1 MRSTRKLQEFVDQ
14 LSRVMTLP
22 DVAQLTGL
30 DWDTVKGIV
39 KRRWRR
45 DDGRLD
51 FKGARYW
58 SIDEI
63 YVGKQRGYSTLVMD
77 LESGRI

>member
-1 MRSTRKLQEFVDQ
+1 MPALSDDLRDAPPFARPYVRSTRKLQELVDQ
-14 LSRVMTLP
+14 LSRVMTLQ
-22 DVAQLTGL
+22 DVAPLTGL

-51 FKGARYW
+51 FKGARDL

-63 YVGKQRGYSTLVMD
+63 
-77 LESGRI
+77 